1 MKQGTDGDTV
11 TSEGEP
17 NRLDIS
23 TRLASKKFGASL
35 LFCSNEVRQCGARKK
50 YRTYNEADFNARKER
65 LMDILSAI
73 FNSCNS
79 YYGCET
85 AKAICKTVIKVV
97 EIVVNGKKETEKKES

>member
-1 MKQGTDGDTV
+1 M
-11 TSEGEP
+11 TSVDER
-17 NRLDIS
+17 NRSDIS
-23 TRLASKKFGASL
+23 TQLASKRFGASL

-50 YRTYNEADFNARKER
+50 YNTYNEVDFNARKER

-73 FNSCNS
+73 FSSCNS